1 MMDLIYLLHLVF
13 FFYILAFLTAF
24 FLSSFYFLILKIKG
38 NSIFAF
44 LVKFFKKH
52 KKIFLY
58 IISAALIFINSVFI
72 LFSSKAEEY
81 YDSLEILYVFNIFY
95 VIVVSIIYYHEIKKD
110 SEDWYTRNYL
120 DATFLYIEFCSFSP
134 FLVLLFLPQLKYIF
148 VTLMRIQISSEDLL
162 FLLVLSVLTLFMFFG
177 WLMFYSQVKSQ
188 KSNIKT
194 IDFIE
199 LKIVFLKTS
208 FQSLAAVI
216 ALFGLTSWNISITF
230 QLLVFFI
237 DAFVAYSYP
246 LLDISKYVHEKE
258 IEQYKIDE
266 RHAPVRRNAE
276 SKE

>member
-1 MMDLIYLLHLVF
+1 MDLNYLFYLVF

>member
-1 MMDLIYLLHLVF
+1 MDLSYLIQLLC
-13 FFYILAFLTAF
+13 FFYMLAFLTVV

-44 LVKFFKKH
+44 LVKFSKKH
-52 KKIFLY
+52 KKIFLF

-72 LFSSKAEEY
+72 LFSSEAEEY
-81 YDSLEILYVFNIFY
+81 YDSLKILYVFNIFY

-120 DATFLYIEFCSFSP
+120 DATFLYIEFCSVSP
-134 FLVLLFLPQLKYIF
+134 FLGLLFLPHLKYIF
-148 VTLMRIQISSEDLL
+148 VTLLRIQISSEDLL

-177 WLMFYSQVKSQ
+177 WQMFYSQVKSQ